1 MTSSKSDLKDIPDF
15 EALCI
20 LLDQW
25 NRDDGDASLIFEMQE
40 LEGYEEWLDWMRVNR
55 PEKLP

>member
-40 LEGYEEWLDWMRVNR
+40 LEGYEEWLD
-55 PEKLP
+55 